1 MMKTSPLRLTLVVI
15 LALTAASCTSQ
26 RKLSFCPGMT
36 SVLDA
41 VVATQFKP
49 GAAAVPANALYT
61 AKISEVTGDCGFD
74 KEGKT
79 SNSSV
84 DVSFTATRPDA
95 GDAVEYTVPYFVAVT
110 QTDRIIT
117 RQARSVTIAF
127 GAGET
132 TATAEDH
139 VSSVALVTD
148 GNNRPY
154 DYQILVGFQ
163 LTKEQYDYN
172 KTTGIFQQ

>member
-1 MMKTSPLRLTLVVI
+1 MKTTQLRLTLIVI

-26 RKLSFCPGMT
+26 RKLMFCPSMT

-41 VVATQFKP
+41 VVATQFKE

-61 AKISEVTGDCGFD
+61 AKIADVSGDCSFD
-74 KEGKT
+74 KQGKT
-79 SNSSV
+79 SDSSV
-84 DVSFTATRPDA
+84 DVSFTATRPVA
-95 GDAVEYTVPYFVAVT
+95 GDAAQYTVPYFIAVT
-110 QTDRIIT
+110 QSNRIIT

-127 GAGET
+127 AAGET
-132 TATAEDH
+132 TAAAEDH

-148 GNNRPY
+148 GTNRPY